1 VAPAGAGRASAPNSS
16 NARRRIKA
24 DGVAADHKTV
34 EAAQRAARYD
44 EAVNAVLPAVSGLL
58 AVVGAC
64 LAVGNLFLPD
74 HSIRV
79 FMALLAGGT
88 SLAYFAVCGVLSRYC
103 LPNGWG
109 HPAMA
114 AICLVAA
121 ADSAVHMHLGRAAW
135 LTSNMMLIL
144 AGSGAAL
151 LGVGWLVATL
161 AGVWVVWAVAYYGVG
176 GPQST
181 HWVLG
186 MLGATVLALVINKTR
201 RGVLDRLL
209 DTLER
214 AERAAVEDDLT
225 GLLNRR
231 GIALVGDQI
240 VASARRAG
248 NAVHCVFLDV
258 DGLKDVNDRL
268 GHAAGDRV
276 LLSVADAV
284 RAAVR
289 SGDVVARWGGDEFCV
304 VGPGPG
310 TAPIDLEKRVAGKI
324 VAMPPADVPGW
335 VPQVSAG
342 SAMLAPWDDGDLAS
356 LLDQADREM
365 YRRRGLRRE
374 SVPLEHHSS
383 PD

>member
-1 VAPAGAGRASAPNSS
+1 
-16 NARRRIKA
+16 
-24 DGVAADHKTV
+24 
-34 EAAQRAARYD
+34 
-44 EAVNAVLPAVSGLL
+44 VLPAVSGLL
-58 AVVGAC
+58 AVVAAC

-74 HSIRV
+74 HSVRV
-79 FMALLAGGT
+79 VMAVVAGGT
-88 SLAYFAVCGVLSRYC
+88 SLAYFVACGVLSRLR
-103 LPNGWG
+103 LPAGWG
-109 HPAMA
+109 HPVMA
-114 AICLVAA
+114 SFCLVAA
-121 ADSAVHMHLGRAAW
+121 AGSAVHLHMGRAPW
-135 LTSNMMLIL
+135 LTSNMMLVM
-144 AGSGAAL
+144 AGGGAAL
-151 LGVGWLVATL
+151 LSVWWLVGTL
-161 AGVWVVWAVAYYGVG
+161 AGVWALWAAGFFGVG
-176 GPQST
+176 GPQAA

-186 MLGATVLALVINKTR
+186 MVGATVLAMVINKTR

-240 VASARRAG
+240 VASARRSG

-258 DGLKDVNDRL
+258 DGLKEVNDRL

-310 TAPIDLEKRVAGKI
+310 TAPIDLEKRVAVKI
-324 VAMPPADVPGW
+324 TAMPPADVPGW

-342 SAMLAPWDDGDLAS
+342 SAMLAPWDDGDLTS

-374 SVPLEHHSS
+374 SVQVEHHSF

>member
-1 VAPAGAGRASAPNSS
+1 VEAGR
-16 NARRRIKA
+16 
-24 DGVAADHKTV
+24 
-34 EAAQRAARYD
+34 RAGRYD
-44 EAVNAVLPAVSGLL
+44 EAVNVVLPTVSGLL
-58 AVVGAC
+58 AVVAAL

-74 HSIRV
+74 HVVRLVMPIV
-79 FMALLAGGT
+79 AGAT
-88 SLAYFAVCGVLSRYC
+88 SVLFFVICGVTSRRP
-103 LPNGWG
+103 LPSRWAQLVMSG
-109 HPAMA
+109 
-114 AICLVAA
+114 ICVLAA
-121 ADSAVHMHLGRAAW
+121 ADSAVHLRLGHAPW
-135 LTSNMMLIL
+135 ITSNLMLIL
-144 AGSGAAL
+144 AGAGAVILGTRWLWGTIAL
-151 LGVGWLVATL
+151 T
-161 AGVWVVWAVAYYGVG
+161 WVVWAVAMAPVR
-176 GPQST
+176 GPEAA
-181 HWVLG
+181 HWLLG
-186 MLGATVLALVINKTR
+186 MIGATFLGVAVNRMR
-201 RGVLDRLL
+201 RNWFDRLF
-209 DTLER
+209 DTVER

-240 VASARRAG
+240 VAAARRSG

-276 LLSVADAV
+276 LLAVADAI
-284 RAAVR
+284 RLAVR

-310 TAPIDLEKRVAGKI
+310 TAPIDLEKRVANKI
-324 VAMPPADVPGW
+324 LDLPPENVPGW

-374 SVPLEHHSS
+374 SAPREHQPS
-383 PD
+383 PE

>member
-1 VAPAGAGRASAPNSS
+1 MEA
-16 NARRRIKA
+16 ARRA
-24 DGVAADHKTV
+24 
-34 EAAQRAARYD
+34 ERYD

-58 AVVGAC
+58 AVVAAC

-74 HSIRV
+74 HAIRV
-79 FMALLAGGT
+79 PMAT
-88 SLAYFAVCGVLSRYC
+88 
-103 LPNGWG
+103 
-109 HPAMA
+109 
-114 AICLVAA
+114 VAA
-121 ADSAVHMHLGRAAW
+121 ATSLFYFVICGVVSRRRLPQRWGQPVAATMCVVAAAGSAVHLRLGMAPQM
-135 LTSNMMLIL
+135 TSNLMLVL
-144 AGSGAAL
+144 AGAGAVL
-151 LGVGWLVATL
+151 LGVRWLAATI
-161 AGVWVVWAVAYYGVG
+161 ACVWVAWAAAMYGVG
-176 GPQST
+176 GPQSA
-181 HWVLG
+181 HWLLG
-186 MLGATVLALVINKTR
+186 MVGASFLGLAINRMR
-201 RGVLDRLL
+201 RGVFDRLL
-209 DTLER
+209 DTIDS

-276 LLSVADAV
+276 LIAVADAIKM
-284 RAAVR
+284 AVR

-310 TAPIDLEKRVAGKI
+310 TAPIDLEKRVSNKI
-324 VAMPPADVPGW
+324 TELPPRDVPGW

-374 SVPLEHHSS
+374 SIPMRHQS
-383 PD
+383 PVD